1 MKVLQTIVAGI
12 VVSVLACLPASA
24 QMHGSPDQADMQMTA
39 ASRQQLIDS
48 LIKEVNNGYVFPDL
62 AKKVDAS
69 LRAQHKRG
77 VYDSITSAQKLSEV
91 LTDHLQATTSDRHLR
106 VTYSEQVI
114 PESKPSTGPSPEEAA
129 RRLAMMRSNN
139 FGVKKIEHLPFNIGY
154 LDLDGFM
161 AAKDAADT
169 IAGAMT
175 VLAHTDALI
184 IDLRNNGGG
193 DSATVTLLASYLFDK
208 RTQLND
214 FYYRE
219 GNRIEQRWT
228 SDVVPGL
235 RYGQKKDVYVLTSKD
250 SFSAA
255 EDFTY
260 ALKNLK
266 RVTVV
271 GETTGGGANPGTDKR
286 LLPNFSVFMPL
297 GRSISPITKTN
308 WEGVGVTPDVSVCT
322 ADALRA
328 AQVAILTKMAQS
340 EKNTFEFGRLKE
352 RIAELGRPSLTVPPR
367 SPCARSGDP
376 ESAT

>member
-1 MKVLQTIVAGI
+1 
-12 VVSVLACLPASA
+12 
-24 QMHGSPDQADMQMTA
+24 MQMTA

-62 AKKVDAS
+62 AKKVDVS

-77 VYDSITSAQKLSEV
+77 AYDSITSAQKLSDV
-91 LTDHLQATTSDRHLR
+91 LTDHLQATTRDRHLR
-106 VTYSEQVI
+106 VMYSEQVI
-114 PESKPSTGPSPEEAA
+114 PESKPTTGPSPEEAA
-129 RRLAMMRSNN
+129 RRLATMRSNN
-139 FGVKKIEHLPFNIGY
+139 FGVQKIEHLPFNIGY

-161 AAKDAADT
+161 AAKDAAET
-169 IAGAMT
+169 IAAAMT

-193 DSATVTLLASYLFDK
+193 DSGTVTLLASYLFDQ

-228 SDVVPGL
+228 ADVVPGL

-260 ALKNLK
+260 ALKNQK

-297 GRSISPITKTN
+297 GRSISPITKAN
-308 WEGVGVTPDVSVCT
+308 WEGVGVTPDVSVCA
-322 ADALRA
+322 ADALRT

-340 EKNTFEFGRLKE
+340 EKDTFELARLKE
-352 RIAELGRPSLTVPPR
+352 RIAALGRPSLAVPPR

-376 ESAT
+376 ASAT

>member
-12 VVSVLACLPASA
+12 VVSVLACLPVSA
-24 QMHGSPDQADMQMTA
+24 QMHGSLDQADLQMTA

-77 VYDSITSAQKLSEV
+77 AYDSITSAQKLSEV
-91 LTDHLQATTSDRHLR
+91 LTAHLQATTSDRHLR
-106 VTYSEQVI
+106 VMYSEQVI
-114 PESKPSTGPSPEEAA
+114 PESKPSIGPSPEEGA

-139 FGVKKIEHLPFNIGY
+139 FGVRKIEHLPFNIGH
-154 LDLDGFM
+154 LDLVGFM
-161 AAKDAADT
+161 SAKDAADT

-228 SDVVPGL
+228 ADVVPGL
-235 RYGQKKDVYVLTSKD
+235 RYGQKKEVYVLTSKD

-308 WEGVGVTPDVSVCT
+308 WEGVGVTPDVSVC
-322 ADALRA
+322 AGDALRT

-340 EKNTFEFGRLKE
+340 EKNTFELGRLKE
-352 RIAELGRPSLTVPPR
+352 RIAELGRPSLTVPPH
-367 SPCARSGDP
+367 PLCARSGDR